1 MLLESLQLTSFQSF
15 EDTGVI
21 HFKSGINLIIGQNNV
36 GKSAL
41 IRSLPLP
48 LRDEKHRSAA
58 KWRSFELSPSQLRL
72 SVRYTKN
79 ELFEEGL
86 RRGTVHL
93 TAGTASTAHF
103 KAVVDHVFNSPSV
116 VVSLIRNAGS
126 DSTSEIPS
134 HGLQQATP
142 STEHVIVS
150 VNFFAGELKSVSRA
164 LASDDHLPLMADA
177 IWRRSMFHFSAER
190 MNVGEYQA
198 IHATRLEPNAAN
210 LPAVL
215 ATMLGGRGSLFER
228 LVSHLRDIF
237 PSTVG
242 AVSIQPMPNG
252 SSFNEIR
259 IWPTELQIDPDLSFA
274 LKESGTGVSQVIA
287 ILAAIMTVDNA
298 VIVID
303 EINSFL
309 HPAAV
314 KTLLRIL
321 QTQYSNHQYIIS
333 THSPDVISYS
343 NPSTVHIV
351 KREGYNSTI
360 TPIDLSDVNQL
371 RGVADHLGV
380 SMSDVFA
387 ADRVIWVEGE
397 TEEVCFPYVY
407 RELVK
412 PLPAG
417 TTITKVAAT
426 GDFGAKLRERA
437 MVYDIYKQL
446 SSAAQPLV
454 KGVVFS
460 FDSEKLNDEQMA
472 RMREESGG
480 ALHFLPRRLLECYL
494 VNPQAIANFINIRDL
509 TARDENIALLNEHDV
524 IAQLHLLAEDHQ
536 LRVPS
541 WSGSLADSE
550 WLAKVDAANLI
561 AKAISKLSE
570 QRVTFNKN
578 GDSLDLVKLIMQI
591 EPEIMRPL
599 ADYIELL
606 VNDVGGR

>member
-1 MLLESLQLTSFQSF
+1 MLLEKIQLISFQSF
-15 EDTGVI
+15 KDTGDI
-21 HFKSGINLIIGQNNV
+21 YFKPGINLLIGQNNV

-58 KWRSFELSPSQLRL
+58 KWRAFELVPSQLKLR
-72 SVRYTKN
+72 VQYTN
-79 ELFEEGL
+79 SELFEEGL

-93 TAGTASTAHF
+93 TAGNTTNSQL
-103 KAVVDHVFNSPSV
+103 KDVVDHVFKSENLSINLSRTAQNVSV
-116 VVSLIRNAGS
+116 SN
-126 DSTSEIPS
+126 IPS
-134 HGLQQATP
+134 HGLQQT
-142 STEHVIVS
+142 SDGSGSSVIAVY
-150 VNFFAGELKSVSRA
+150 FADGELKSFSRV
-164 LASDDHLPLMADA
+164 LSGDDHLPSMADA
-177 IWRRSMFHFSAER
+177 IWGRSMFHFSAER

-198 IHATRLEPNAAN
+198 VHALRLDPNAAN

-215 ATMLGGRGSLFER
+215 ATMLGGKGSLFEK

-242 AVSIQPMPNG
+242 ALSVQPMPNG
-252 SSFNEIR
+252 TAVNEIR
-259 IWPTELQIDPDLSFA
+259 VWPTELQIDPDLSFA

-321 QTQYSNHQYIIS
+321 QTQYGQHQYIIS
-333 THSPDVISYS
+333 THSPEVISYS
-343 NPSTVHIV
+343 NPSTVHLV
-351 KREGYNSTI
+351 KREGYNSTV
-360 TPIDLSDVNQL
+360 TAIDLNDVNQL
-371 RGVADHLGV
+371 RSIADNLGV

-397 TEEVCFPYVY
+397 TEEVCFPYIY

-412 PLPAG
+412 PIPAG
-417 TTITKVAAT
+417 IVITKVAAT

-460 FDSEKLNDEQMA
+460 FDAEKLNQEQRDKMH
-472 RMREESGG
+472 RESGG

-494 VNPQAIANFINIRDL
+494 VNPHAIAQFINERDL
-509 TARDENIALLNEHDV
+509 TARDENRPLLSEDAV
-524 IAQLHLLAEDHQ
+524 VAQLHTLAEDVQ
-536 LRVPS
+536 LKVS
-541 WSGSLADSE
+541 AWSGSLSDDT
-550 WLAKVDAANLI
+550 WLSTVDAANLI
-561 AKAISKLSE
+561 ARTIERLSE
-570 QRVTFNKN
+570 QRVTFNKKS
-578 GDSLDLVKLIMQI
+578 DSLELVKIIMHRNAQF
-591 EPEIMRPL
+591 MQPL
-599 ADYIELL
+599 ANYIESLMTA
-606 VNDVGGR
+606 VGAG